1 MQKAH
6 IASGID
12 YFGRLG
18 FPLAVRRVRTNEAHT
33 PSHPHDLTEVE
44 HQHDF
49 CELTIVS
56 RGSALHHLEGIES
69 PVTAGDV
76 FLLQGQQR
84 HYFHSRKDLDLV
96 NIMYDPDA
104 IGLPEKELRRLPG
117 YCAMFLLEPTYR
129 RQHRF
134 ASLLHLKR
142 IPLAQVERIAEEME
156 QESLRKEAGYEAA
169 LLAKLL
175 ELIVYLSRLYM
186 QSETTEARALLRVGH
201 VIGSLENDYAK
212 DWTLEEILKI
222 AHMSRS
228 NFMRVFKRATGQSP
242 IEYLLRMRI
251 QEGMKRL
258 THTDMSITEIA
269 MEIGFNDSNYFSRQF
284 RQALGTSPRSFRLSA
299 EST

>member
-1 MQKAH
+1 M
-6 IASGID
+6 
-12 YFGRLG
+12 
-18 FPLAVRRVRTNEAHT
+18 AVRRVLTNQTHD
-33 PSHPHDLTEVE
+33 PSHPHDLTEIE
-44 HQHDF
+44 HSHDF

-56 RGSALHHLEGIES
+56 RGSAIHNLEGTES

-76 FLLQGQQR
+76 FLLQGKQR
-84 HYFHSRKDLDLV
+84 HFFHSRENLNLV
-96 NIMYDPDA
+96 NIMYDPEG

-142 IPLAQVERIAEEME
+142 IPLAQVERIAAEME
-156 QESLRKEAGYEAA
+156 EESVAREAGHEAI

-175 ELIVYLSRLYM
+175 ELIVNLSRYYM

-201 VIGSLENDYAK
+201 VIGSLESNYAK
-212 DWTLEEILKI
+212 DWTLEEILQI
-222 AHMSRS
+222 AHMSKS
-228 NFMRVFKRATGQSP
+228 NFMRVFKKATGQSP

-258 THTDMSITEIA
+258 INTDMSITDIA
-269 MEIGFNDSNYFSRQF
+269 MDIGFNDSNYFSRQF
-284 RQALGTSPRSFRLSA
+284 RQALGQSPRNFRTLNRAKNTSFLR
-299 EST
+299 

>member
-1 MQKAH
+1 M
-6 IASGID
+6 
-12 YFGRLG
+12 
-18 FPLAVRRVRTNEAHT
+18 AVRRVQTNQVHG
-33 PSHPHDLTEVE
+33 PSHPHDLTEIE
-44 HQHDF
+44 HYHDF
-49 CELTIVS
+49 CELSIVS
-56 RGSALHHLEGIES
+56 RGSAIHNLEGTES

-84 HYFHSRKDLDLV
+84 HFFHTRENLNLV
-96 NIMYDPDA
+96 NIMYDPEG

-142 IPLAQVERIAEEME
+142 IPLAQVERIAAEME
-156 QESLRKEAGYEAA
+156 EESIAREAGHEAA

-175 ELIVYLSRLYM
+175 ELIVNLSRLYM

-201 VIGSLENDYAK
+201 VIGSLESNYAN
-212 DWTLEEILKI
+212 DWTLEEILQI
-222 AHMSRS
+222 AHMSKS
-228 NFMRVFKRATGQSP
+228 NFMRVFKKATGQSP

-258 THTDMSITEIA
+258 INTDMSITEIA
-269 MEIGFNDSNYFSRQF
+269 MDIGFNDSNYFSRQF
-284 RQALGTSPRSFRLSA
+284 RQALGQTPRNFRTLNRLKDKPFLL
-299 EST
+299 

>member
-1 MQKAH
+1 M
-6 IASGID
+6 
-12 YFGRLG
+12 
-18 FPLAVRRVRTNEAHT
+18 AVRRVRTNQTHD
-33 PSHPHDLTEVE
+33 PSHPHDLTEIE
-44 HQHDF
+44 HSHDF

-56 RGSALHHLEGIES
+56 RGSAIHNLEGTES

-76 FLLQGQQR
+76 FLLQGKQR
-84 HYFHSRKDLDLV
+84 HFFHSRENLNLV
-96 NIMYDPDA
+96 NIMYDPEG

-142 IPLAQVERIAEEME
+142 IPLAQVERIAAEME
-156 QESLRKEAGYEAA
+156 EESVAREAGHEAI

-175 ELIVYLSRLYM
+175 ELIVNLSRYYM

-201 VIGSLENDYAK
+201 VIGSLESNYAK
-212 DWTLEEILKI
+212 DWTLEEILQI
-222 AHMSRS
+222 AHMSKS
-228 NFMRVFKRATGQSP
+228 NFMRVFKKATGQSP

-258 THTDMSITEIA
+258 INTDMSITDIA
-269 MEIGFNDSNYFSRQF
+269 MDIGFNDSNYFSRQF
-284 RQALGTSPRSFRLSA
+284 RQALGQSPRNFRTLNRAKNTSFLR
-299 EST
+299 